1 MPTSPTRRRGTLG
14 GFTLIELMVVLVVLA
29 LAATLVA
36 PPLGTAFGLG
46 QMNREVGAVVT
57 ALREA
62 RSQAMIA
69 GQATDFRV
77 DGTRRWQ
84 VGQRDRTLP
93 ERLRLRLA
101 VPPAGQGVD
110 GQPFVRF
117 FADGHSTGGRVEIL
131 AGENRQA
138 VVVDWLTGH
147 VHEE

>member
-1 MPTSPTRRRGTLG
+1 MPTSPTRRRGG
-14 GFTLIELMVVLVVLA
+14 PRGFTLIELMVVLVVLA

-36 PPLGTAFGLG
+36 PPLGAALGLG

-69 GQATDFRV
+69 GKATDFRV
-77 DGTRRWQ
+77 DGARRWQ
-84 VGQRDRTLP
+84 VGERDRTLP
-93 ERLRLRLA
+93 DRLSLRLV
-101 VPPAGQGVD
+101 VPPAGQGPD
-110 GQPFVRF
+110 GQSFVRF

-131 AGENRQA
+131 AGENREA
-138 VVVDWLTGH
+138 VLVDWLTGH